1 MWRIEAAESSNERI
15 CTADIVK
22 ESGQEKEKETEKE
35 KERVVACSL
44 RPHTRRP
51 RYYNAVAPL
60 RFPFG

>member
-1 MWRIEAAESSNERI
+1 MCRIEAAESSNERI
-15 CTADIVK
+15 CTGDIVK